1 MYRSQEFHVGKDPES
16 SSTYDMIIG
25 QDLPG
30 ESGIIMNFNDHKIT
44 WDTDTISMKERDTE
58 LYHQ

>member
-1 MYRSQEFHVGKDPES
+1 
-16 SSTYDMIIG
+16 MIIG

-30 ESGIIMNFNDHKIT
+30 ESGIIMKFNDHKIT
-44 WDTDTISMKERDTE
+44 WDADTISMKERDTE